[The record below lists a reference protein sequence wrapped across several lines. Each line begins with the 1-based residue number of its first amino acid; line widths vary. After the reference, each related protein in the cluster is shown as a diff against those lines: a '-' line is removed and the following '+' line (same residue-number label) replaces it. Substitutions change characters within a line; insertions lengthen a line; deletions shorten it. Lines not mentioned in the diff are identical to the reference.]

1 MYGWIGSEWN
11 ERTNSSLLSW
21 KDKIFRLFRGP
32 ISSEALPSPP
42 CFLFWETLYFIG
54 VLIFCAGNYRVFSW
68 GEICFLM
75 DADLRSSM
83 ENLSFTNWRRGRSEG
98 RRFLAGIK
106 WRMDFLWGIICI
118 CISSVFYLCIC
129 CVSGDLGHG
138 FRVHPFCLGRELYNK
153 VWVVWRSRFYLI
165 HIESPEEIEFLDSA
179 GVLLGV

>member
-1 MYGWIGSEWN
+1 MFEGLGSEWN
-11 ERTNSSLLSW
+11 ERTKSFLLSW

-32 ISSEALPSPP
+32 SSSEALPNPP
-42 CFLFWETLYFIG
+42 YFLFWENFVFIG

-68 GEICFLM
+68 SEICFLL

-83 ENLSFTNWRRGRSEG
+83 KNLSFTNWRRGRSEG

-129 CVSGDLGHG
+129 VYRGIWVMG
-138 FRVHPFCLGRELYNK
+138 FDHPFCLGRYLNK
-153 VWVVWRSRFYLI
+153 LWVVRRLRFVWFIVNVQRRLSSWI
-165 HIESPEEIEFLDSA
+165 QQEFC
-179 GVLLGV
+179 